1 MNDKTKYAY
10 AEEHIKLLRL
20 LNQVNAEI
28 AGTTKLERAL
38 AVIGDAI
45 WCGIGAGTC
54 VSLLEEEEKNLQ
66 VWLNTD
72 HKESRYCYVLPDEAI
87 ERQVME
93 TGQPQTLYPRRE
105 LSGVALLPLLDY
117 GTVWMYPVSCEGE
130 TLGVLYVFHKQEYDL
145 PEHSKEF
152 LTHLAVRLGIA
163 VYNWRR
169 QEEILYKRRKLQ
181 FLYTMMDVAAD
192 AEATIEDVLEVVHSQ
207 ISSTFGFSRVMIGLL
222 DENEHRIRI
231 ARASGFVPEEWVQEL
246 VLPAHLGDTRHEEA
260 FRTGLPV
267 VVQDAKHDTRCLGA
281 AQQLELYSAVAVP
294 IMYKEQA
301 LGIIYVDSGDYRR
314 FSELTLQFLTSI
326 ARQLGIVLMN
336 TRQYEYIRQ
345 LAITDGLTGL
355 HTRQYFSERYQEEFA
370 ATKRSGDP
378 LCLIMLDIDDFK
390 KINDTN
396 GHLVG
401 DRVLVHVSHMLQT
414 QVRVSDTVARYGGEE
429 LIVLLPRTTL
439 EQTCMIAERIQQS
452 FLDLPFP
459 FLVTASIGIAA
470 YPEHGIE
477 REMLL
482 MKADDAMYRA
492 KHEGKNQIRIAR

>member
-10 AEEHIKLLRL
+10 AEEHIELLRL

-28 AGTTKLERAL
+28 AGTTELERAL
-38 AVIGDAI
+38 TVIGDAI
-45 WCGIGAGTC
+45 RSGIGAGTC

-72 HKESRYCYVLPDEAI
+72 HKESRYCYVLPDHAV

-93 TGQPQTLYPRRE
+93 TGRPQTLYPRRE
-105 LSGVALLPLLDY
+105 LSGVTLLPLLEY
-117 GTVWMYPVSCEGE
+117 GAIWMYPVSCMGE
-130 TLGVLYVFHKQEYDL
+130 TLGVLYVFHKQECDL

-152 LTHLAVRLGIA
+152 LTCLAVRLGIA
-163 VYNWRR
+163 VYNWKQ
-169 QEEILYKRRKLQ
+169 QEEILYQRRKLQ
-181 FLYTMMDVAAD
+181 FLYTMMAVAAD
-192 AEATIEDVLEVVHSQ
+192 AEATIEDELEVVHSQ
-207 ISSTFGFSRVMIGLL
+207 ISSTFGFSRVIIGLL
-222 DENEHRIRI
+222 DEKEHRIRI
-231 ARASGFVPEEWVQEL
+231 ARASGFVPEEWAREL
-246 VLPAHLGDTRHEEA
+246 VLPARPGDTRHEEA

-267 VVQDAKHDTRCLGA
+267 VVQDAKHDVRCLGA
-281 AQQLELYSAVAVP
+281 AQQLGLYSAAAVP
-294 IMYKEQA
+294 VMYKEQA

-326 ARQLGIVLMN
+326 ARQLGTVLMN
-336 TRQYEYIRQ
+336 ARQYDHIRR

-370 ATKRSGDP
+370 AAERSGDP
-378 LCLIMLDIDDFK
+378 LSLIMIDIDDFK

-414 QVRVSDTVARYGGEE
+414 QVRLSDTVARYGGEE

-439 EQTCMIAERIQQS
+439 EQTCMIAERIRCA
-452 FLDLPFP
+452 FMELPFP
-459 FLVTASIGIAA
+459 FSVTASIGIAV

-477 REMLL
+477 KDTLL